1 MAEAEHPKGQGPQ
14 TAPPA
19 TAHAAP
25 LTIRMHARDNVAI
38 VANDGGL
45 AAGSTLPSGLVL
57 RDRVPQGHKVALVAL
72 PADTPVLRYGI
83 PIGYALKDIP
93 AGSWVH
99 ERLLKMPE
107 ARALDHLPICTVKPD
122 PLPALDGYTFE
133 GFRNGDGSVG
143 TRNILAIT
151 QTVQCVAGVTDFAVQ
166 RIKAELLPRFPHV
179 DDVVALAHAYGCG
192 VAIDAPGAEIPIRTL
207 RHISLNPNFG
217 GEVMLVS
224 LGCEKLQPER
234 LMPPGTIAIVDER
247 SVADVGASA
256 DAPLDVTCLQDD
268 AHVGFMSMV
277 EAIMRQAELH
287 LERLNARRRETV
299 PASELVVGV
308 QCGGSDAFSGVTANP
323 AVGFCT
329 DLLVRAGASV
339 MFSETTEVRDGIDQ
353 LTSRASTPEVA
364 AAMIREM
371 AWYDAYLQRGSVDR
385 SANTTPGNKKGGLS
399 NIVEKAM
406 GSIVK
411 SGSSPI
417 TGVLAPGDKL
427 RQKGLTYAATPASDF
442 ICGTLQLA
450 AGMNLHVFTT
460 GRGTPYGLAEVP
472 VIKVATR
479 SDLARR
485 WHDLMDVNAGTIAD
499 GSASIEDVGW
509 ELFRLML
516 EVASS
521 RKKTWAEHWK
531 LHNALVLFNPAPV
544 T

>member
-1 MAEAEHPKGQGPQ
+1 MPETSTTIAR
-14 TAPPA
+14 PPLLIQMQA
-19 TAHAAP
+19 D
-25 LTIRMHARDNVAI
+25 DNVAI

-45 AAGSTLPSGLVL
+45 PAGTALPSGLVL
-57 RDRVPQGHKVALVAL
+57 RDRVPQGHKVALRDVA
-72 PADTPVLRYGI
+72 PGAAVLRYGVAI
-83 PIGYALKDIP
+83 GHALAPIA

-99 ERLLKMPE
+99 ERLLAMPA
-107 ARALDHLPICTVKPD
+107 ARTLDDLPMATRQPPD
-122 PLPALDGYTFE
+122 LPPLVGYTFE
-133 GFRNGDGSVG
+133 GYRNADGSVG

-151 QTVQCVAGVTDFAVQ
+151 QTVQCVAGVTEFAVQ
-166 RIKAELLPRFPHV
+166 RIKAELLPLFPHV
-179 DDVVALAHAYGCG
+179 DDVLALEHGYGCG

-207 RHISLNPNFG
+207 RNISLNPNFG
-217 GEVMLVS
+217 GEVMVVS

-234 LMPPGTIAIVDER
+234 LLPPGSIAVVDER
-247 SVADVGASA
+247 VGPAA
-256 DAPLDVTCLQDD
+256 LDVVCLQDD

-277 EAIMRQAELH
+277 DSIVRQAKEH
-287 LERLNARRRETV
+287 LQRLNLRRRETV
-299 PASELVVGV
+299 SASDLVVGV

-339 MFSETTEVRDGIDQ
+339 MFSETTEVRDGIAQ
-353 LTSRASTPEVA
+353 LTARATTPEVA
-364 AAMIREM
+364 QAMVREM
-371 AWYDAYLQRGSVDR
+371 AWYDAYLQRGGADR

-411 SGSSPI
+411 SGTAAISN
-417 TGVLAPGDKL
+417 VLAPGEKL
-427 RQKGLTYAATPASDF
+427 RHRGLTYAATPASDF

-460 GRGTPYGLAEVP
+460 GRGTPYGLAAVP

-485 WHDLMDVNAGTIAD
+485 WHDLMDINAGTIAD
-499 GSASIEDVGW
+499 GDATVEEVGW

-516 EVASS
+516 DVASG
-521 RKKTWAEHWK
+521 RQKTWAEHWK

>member
-1 MAEAEHPKGQGPQ
+1 MNTQPTVAREPI
-14 TAPPA
+14 
-19 TAHAAP
+19 
-25 LTIRMHARDNVAI
+25 TIRMHERDNVAI
-38 VANDGGL
+38 VGNDGGL
-45 AAGSTLPSGLVL
+45 PAGTVLPSGLAL
-57 RDRVPQGHKVALVAL
+57 RDQVPQGHKVAL
-72 PADTPVLRYGI
+72 ADLRAGDAVLRYNV

-99 ERLLKMPE
+99 ERLLEMPA
-107 ARALDHLPICTVKPD
+107 ARELDNLPIATVKPQALP
-122 PLPALDGYTFE
+122 PLAGYTFE
-133 GFRNGDGSVG
+133 GYRNADGSVG

-151 QTVQCVAGVTDFAVQ
+151 QTVQCVAGVTEFAVQ
-166 RIKAELLPRFPHV
+166 RIKAELLPKYPNV
-179 DDVVALAHAYGCG
+179 DDVVALEHGYGCG
-192 VAIDAPGAEIPIRTL
+192 VAIDAPDAVVPIRTL
-207 RHISLNPNFG
+207 RNISLNPNFG
-217 GEVMLVS
+217 GEVMVVS

-234 LMPPGTIAIVDER
+234 LMPPGTIALVDER
-247 SVADVGASA
+247 QAGNSGQ
-256 DAPLDVTCLQDD
+256 LDVVCLQDN

-277 EAIMRQAELH
+277 DSILRQAETH
-287 LERLNARRRETV
+287 LKRLDARRRETV

-353 LTSRASTPEVA
+353 LTSRATTPEVA
-364 AAMIREM
+364 EAMIREM
-371 AWYDAYLQRGSVDR
+371 AWYDAYLKRGSVDR

-411 SGSSPI
+411 SGTSPI
-417 TGVLAPGDKL
+417 SGVLAPGEKL
-427 RQKGLTYAATPASDF
+427 RQKGLIYAATPASDF

-460 GRGTPYGLAEVP
+460 GRGTPYGLAECP

-479 SDLARR
+479 TDLARR
-485 WHDLMDVNAGTIAD
+485 WHDLMDVNAGRIAD
-499 GSASIEDVGW
+499 GTASIEDVGW
-509 ELFRLML
+509 ELFHLML
-516 EVASS
+516 DVASG
-521 RKKTWAEHWK
+521 RKKTWAEQWK